1 MISLNSGELEKK
13 QLRKELD
20 ELNSLLAQKSEIGE
34 TELLDFFKVRA
45 QLILLMGRVV
55 GVDAPQK
62 YNNELPLIGKFRS
75 DFVVTNDSQSNYS
88 FIEFEDAKEN
98 SIFNKTKNKKTSV
111 YPWASRFEHGYSQVI
126 DWYLH
131 LSVNNQTQNMKAEF
145 GAYKISYSGALI
157 IGRKKSLSRG
167 DCNERFEQRVEK
179 SLIDSK
185 HITCYTFDDLY
196 EAMEDQFVILSSFKK
211 A

>member
-1 MISLNSGELEKK
+1 MISLNSGQLEKK

-20 ELNSLLAQKSEIGE
+20 ELNSLLNQKSEIGE
-34 TELLDFFKVRA
+34 TELLDFFKDRP

-55 GVDAPQK
+55 GVDAPRK

-75 DFVVTNDSQSNYS
+75 DFVVTNDSQNNYS

-98 SIFNKTKNKKTSV
+98 SIFKKNKNKKTSV
-111 YPWASRFEHGYSQVI
+111 YPWSSRFEHGYSQVI

-131 LSVNNQTQNMKAEF
+131 LAVNNQTQNMKSEF
-145 GAYKISYSGALI
+145 GSYQISYSGALI
-157 IGRKKSLSRG
+157 IGRRSSLNRA
-167 DCNERFEQRVEK
+167 DCQERFEQRVEK

-185 HITCYTFDDLY
+185 HITCYTFDELY
-196 EAMEDQFVILSSFKK
+196 EAMEDQFAILSSF
-211 A
+211 